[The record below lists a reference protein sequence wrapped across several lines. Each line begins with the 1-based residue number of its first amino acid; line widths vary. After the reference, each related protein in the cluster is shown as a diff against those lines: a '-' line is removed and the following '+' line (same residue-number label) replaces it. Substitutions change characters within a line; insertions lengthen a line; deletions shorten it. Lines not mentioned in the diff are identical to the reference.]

1 MNSAWVCKAVCTVLF
16 ALELCAQTPHE
27 ADSALLHSSS
37 GPMHV
42 GFRCTDEDLQWA
54 GLTCSDDEPCP
65 IYLEFSH
72 IAAVGQ
78 KIFATGNIHSSSNT
92 LYSIFL
98 ASDDSGLSWREA
110 VPRIRGGEF
119 DHIQFFDF
127 ETGWVSG
134 QMLQPLPGDAFLL
147 LTTDGGKTW
156 RRRPVLDEDSPG
168 SLVAFWFDTRKT
180 GSLVMDRGQSSG
192 NRYQL
197 YESTNGGESW
207 MIRQMSSDP
216 IKLRS
221 APPLDD
227 GGGWRIR
234 ADSATKSF
242 RIEKRDG
249 ESWKSIASFLLR
261 LADCKPEP
269 RTEAPPPPTT
279 SSDAAPGVGPGATP
293 GVATGVENIPEFRIG
308 GPPATPSKK
317 RKPK

>member
-1 MNSAWVCKAVCTVLF
+1 MNSAWVCTAFF
-16 ALELCAQTPHE
+16 ASISFAQTSSE
-27 ADSALLHSSS
+27 AEIPLLHSAN

-54 GLTCSDDEPCP
+54 GLTCSEEEPCP
-65 IYLEFSH
+65 IYLELSH

-78 KIFATGNIHSSSNT
+78 KIFVTGNIHSATNT
-92 LYSIFL
+92 LYSLFL
-98 ASDDSGLSWREA
+98 ASDDGGASWREA

-119 DHIQFFDF
+119 DRIQFFDF
-127 ETGWVSG
+127 ESGWVSG

-156 RRRPVLDEDSPG
+156 RRRPVLEEDSPG
-168 SLVAFWFDTRKT
+168 SLLAFWFDSRKS
-180 GSLVMDRGQSSG
+180 GAMVMDRGQSAG

-207 MIRQMSSDP
+207 MIRQTSSDP
-216 IKLRS
+216 IKIRS
-221 APPLDD
+221 APPVDD

-234 ADSATKSF
+234 ADAGSKSF
-242 RIEKRDG
+242 RVEKRDG
-249 ESWKSIASFLLR
+249 ERWKSVAGFLLR

-269 RTEAPPPPTT
+269 RPEAPPPTTT
-279 SSDAAPGVGPGATP
+279 SSDAASSGVEGARP
-293 GVATGVENIPEFRIG
+293 GVENIPEFRIG
-308 GPPATPSKK
+308 GPPAGAPKK